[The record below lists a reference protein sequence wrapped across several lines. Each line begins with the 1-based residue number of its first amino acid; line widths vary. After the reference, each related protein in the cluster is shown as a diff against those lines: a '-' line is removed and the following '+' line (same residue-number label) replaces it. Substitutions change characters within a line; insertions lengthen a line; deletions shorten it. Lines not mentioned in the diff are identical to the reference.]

1 MRWVRQRV
9 TPPERQNLGQI
20 LKANNMAE
28 YDEFKLLVKNEGRS
42 CQDEC
47 YIVEM

>member
-1 MRWVRQRV
+1 M
-9 TPPERQNLGQI
+9 TPPERQNLGQV
-20 LKANNMAE
+20 LKANNMKE

-47 YIVEM
+47 YIVAVEE